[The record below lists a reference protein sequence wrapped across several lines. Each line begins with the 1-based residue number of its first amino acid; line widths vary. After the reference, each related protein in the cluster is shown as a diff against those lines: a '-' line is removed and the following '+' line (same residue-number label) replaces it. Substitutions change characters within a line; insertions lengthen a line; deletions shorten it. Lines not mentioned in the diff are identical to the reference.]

1 MTMTYLVAMKDD
13 ILKSVEIKVN
23 DIDGYTYNAT
33 MEFTCLQDISQLPPE
48 WKEPQIAP
56 TTSPVLPD
64 NGIRWLID
72 LANHTLGVQ

>member
-1 MTMTYLVAMKDD
+1 MTYLVAMKDD

-48 WKEPQIAP
+48 WKEPQTP
-56 TTSPVLPD
+56 STDLP
-64 NGIRWLID
+64 I
-72 LANHTLGVQ
+72 